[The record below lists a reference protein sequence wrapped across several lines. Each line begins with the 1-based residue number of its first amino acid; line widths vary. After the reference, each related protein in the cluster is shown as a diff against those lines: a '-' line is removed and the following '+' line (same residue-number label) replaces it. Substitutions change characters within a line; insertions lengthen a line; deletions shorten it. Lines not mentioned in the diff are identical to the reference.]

1 MMKFVRTDDLIR
13 SIQRRAS
20 RSNARSAG
28 VLAWIR
34 YAVPPVLALVAVV
47 LAAQSVW
54 AAPVLHEAPE
64 GSEWVMADW
73 MFLSFIIFAGASF
86 VAFLFALKI
95 GLLSNIEDA
104 KYYILEIDE
113 PDYYTPD
120 WAKEGDVL

>member
-1 MMKFVRTDDLIR
+1 MMNFNRTDDSIR

-20 RSNARSAG
+20 RGNARSAR

>member
-1 MMKFVRTDDLIR
+1 MMNFKRTDDSIR
-13 SIQRRAS
+13 FIQRRAS
-20 RSNARSAG
+20 RGNARSAR

>member
-13 SIQRRAS
+13 SIRRKAS

>member
-1 MMKFVRTDDLIR
+1 MMNFKRTDDSIR

-20 RSNARSAG
+20 RGNARSAR

-73 MFLSFIIFAGASF
+73 MFLSFVIFAGASF

>member
-1 MMKFVRTDDLIR
+1 MMNFKRTDDSIR

-95 GLLSNIEDA
+95 GLLSNNEDA